1 MLQIKQGEFSVDNRL
16 NEVRGLIS
24 TLRLKM
30 LAAEDTIRTQINRD
44 EDCTDASL
52 RLMAMRTK
60 MLVLIGERDRLGG
73 SEQLLNVEQRLKAE
87 HPSKH
92 TGR

>member
-1 MLQIKQGEFSVDNRL
+1 VDNRL
-16 NEVRGLIS
+16 NEVRQLIS
-24 TLRLKM
+24 TLRLRM

-44 EDCTDASL
+44 EDCTEASL

-60 MLVLIGERDRLGG
+60 MLGLIGERDSLGG

-87 HPSKH
+87 HPARH
-92 TGR
+92 TVR